1 MATFGAAPRDPK
13 PRSPGNRGCLERPAS
28 VAGSLRNVATVL
40 FFAQA
45 REATGTKTAE
55 VDGDCV
61 GAVLDAALVRFGAPL
76 ERILPHCKVWVNGDP
91 ADRSTLVVSTDE
103 VALLPPVSGG

>member
-1 MATFGAAPRDPK
+1 MGACVIPRVNHAPLTVTN
-13 PRSPGNRGCLERPAS
+13 SLERRGS
-28 VAGSLRNVATVL
+28 VAGSLRHMATVL

-61 GAVLDAALVRFGAPL
+61 GAVLDAALVRFGIPL